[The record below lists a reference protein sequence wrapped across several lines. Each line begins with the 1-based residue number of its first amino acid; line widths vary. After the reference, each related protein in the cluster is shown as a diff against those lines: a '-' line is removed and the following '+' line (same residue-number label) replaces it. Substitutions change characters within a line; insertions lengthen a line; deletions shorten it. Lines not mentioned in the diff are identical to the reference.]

1 MNIKELVIVTGMPGV
16 QKIVA
21 NRSNGMLVEDLDN
34 GKVRFASTR
43 KHQFSPLESISIF
56 LENDDAIEIKE
67 VFQSMLDRMETLPV
81 VSPDTDAAGL
91 RAYFAEVL
99 PGHDRD
105 RVHTGDIRKVIR
117 WFLFL
122 HERGYTTQPEPAGEN
137 GEAEATDVPE
147 AGTEKEMDA

>member
-1 MNIKELVIVTGMPGV
+1 MNIKDLVIVTGMPGV

-34 GKVRFASTR
+34 GKVRFASIR

-67 VFQSMLDRMETLPV
+67 VFRKMLDQLESLPI

-91 RAYFAEVL
+91 RAYFSEIL
-99 PGHDRD
+99 PDHDRD

-117 WFLFL
+117 WFNFL
-122 HERGYTTQPEPAGEN
+122 HDRGYTTQQDPA
-137 GEAEATDVPE
+137 ATE
-147 AGTEKEMDA
+147 TEGSETEMDA